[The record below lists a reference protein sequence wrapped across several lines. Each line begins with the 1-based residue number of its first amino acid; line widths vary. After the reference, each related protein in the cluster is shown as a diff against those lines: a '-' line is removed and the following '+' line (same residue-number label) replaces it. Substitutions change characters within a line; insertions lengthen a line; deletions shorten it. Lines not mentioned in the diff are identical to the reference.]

1 MLQTV
6 EITYPGIYGEREM
19 LRQLE
24 CCNREPLDLEYFEIT
39 KHTCVWGAVYDNNSL
54 FTDRG
59 Q

>member
-6 EITYPGIYGEREM
+6 EITYPGIYGERETEM

-39 KHTCVWGAVYDNNSL
+39 KHTCV
-54 FTDRG
+54 
-59 Q
+59 